1 MELQSEILIEA
12 LEAAEPGLRL
22 VRKVSRKRYYSKAV
36 YEHERILVPVPAEER
51 NRVRRWLGRDLHI
64 VVEHL
69 DYGFALL
76 AVAENPYIDGLPAT
90 HRFRLLVRALE
101 RS

>member
-1 MELQSEILIEA
+1 M
-12 LEAAEPGLRL
+12 
-22 VRKVSRKRYYSKAV
+22 RYYSKAV

-90 HRFRLLVRALE
+90 HQFRRLIRALDT
-101 RS
+101 S

>member
-1 MELQSEILIEA
+1 
-12 LEAAEPGLRL
+12 
-22 VRKVSRKRYYSKAV
+22 
-36 YEHERILVPVPAEER
+36 VPAEER
-51 NRVRRWLGRDLHI
+51 GRIRRWLGRDLQI

-90 HRFRLLVRALE
+90 QQFRRLMRALE
-101 RS
+101 APRRPLSLFGGRN